1 MISRLSFPPVVIHQ
15 SKTQFTFKYRFNENQ
30 VVVILKCTE
39 ILSHYVVDLELIVLQ
54 VNSTSTR
61 KEKKKINTTFYVSFL
76 SPIIYTLK
84 ETHTVNNLEN
94 QVEFFNTGGPF
105 LYYLAKL
112 QITGTVIILIHNL
125 IHHCILHSCME
136 VFGKSL
142 SNTIKG

>member
-15 SKTQFTFKYRFNENQ
+15 SKTPFTFKYRFNENQ

-39 ILSHYVVDLELIVLQ
+39 ILSHYVVDLELIVLE
-54 VNSTSTR
+54 VNSTLTR

-112 QITGTVIILIHNL
+112 QITGTVITHLNTQ
-125 IHHCILHSCME
+125 
-136 VFGKSL
+136 
-142 SNTIKG
+142 SNTTLYPSQLHGSF

>member
-15 SKTQFTFKYRFNENQ
+15 SKTPFTFKYRFNENQ

-39 ILSHYVVDLELIVLQ
+39 ILSHYVVDLELIVLE
-54 VNSTSTR
+54 VNSTLTR

-112 QITGTVIILIHNL
+112 QITGTVITHLNTQ
-125 IHHCILHSCME
+125 
-136 VFGKSL
+136 
-142 SNTIKG
+142 SNTPLYPSQLHGSF